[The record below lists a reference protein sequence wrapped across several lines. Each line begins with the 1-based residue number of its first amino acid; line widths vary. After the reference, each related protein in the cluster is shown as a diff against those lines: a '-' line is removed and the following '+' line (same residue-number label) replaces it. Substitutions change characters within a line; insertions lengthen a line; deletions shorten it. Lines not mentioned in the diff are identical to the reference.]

1 MDIRQLRYFAA
12 IVEARSFTR
21 AADRL
26 HIAQPALGAQVRKLE
41 DELGTMLLVRHSRGV
56 EPTEAGELLVKHAVA
71 IIRQVERARQEVTDL
86 SGPPRGEIALGITP
100 TATALLATPLISA
113 CRDAYPGIALK
124 IVEGMSE
131 EIMQRLDENSV
142 DIGFTYNPGAVRG
155 VSAEPLLVED
165 LYLVRAPRAEDNAGP
180 VVSLREASR
189 ERLILPEAGFGLRET
204 VEAAARERGLS
215 LDICLE
221 INSVATMRELVEGGI
236 GATILPFAAVRSLA
250 ESGRLSATR
259 IARPRL
265 SRTLYFARASDYL
278 ETSVSRAVR
287 RVIDQ
292 VIADIVAGSGGRWR
306 NP

>member
-1 MDIRQLRYFAA
+1 MDIRQLRYFSA

-21 AADRL
+21 AAARL
-26 HIAQPALGAQVRKLE
+26 HVAQPALGAQVRKLE
-41 DELGTMLLVRHSRGV
+41 DELGTLLLVRHSRGV

-71 IIRQVERARQEVTDL
+71 IIRRVERARQEVTDL

-142 DIGFTYNPGAVRG
+142 DIGFTYNPEAVRG

-165 LYLVRAPRAEDNAGP
+165 LYLVRAPRADDAGP

-189 ERLILPEAGFGLRET
+189 ERLILPESGFGLRET

>member
-56 EPTEAGELLVKHAVA
+56 EPTEAGELLLKHAVA

-113 CRDAYPGIALK
+113 CRDAYPEIALK

-131 EIMQRLDENSV
+131 EIMRKLDENSV

-165 LYLVRAPRAEDNAGP
+165 LYLVRAARAGEAGA
-180 VVSLREASR
+180 VVSLREVSR
-189 ERLILPEAGFGLRET
+189 ERLILPESGFGLRET

-250 ESGRLSATR
+250 GAGRLSAAR

-278 ETSVSRAVR
+278 ETNVSRAVR

>member
-41 DELGTMLLVRHSRGV
+41 DELGTALLVRHSRGV
-56 EPTEAGELLVKHAVA
+56 EPTEAGELLLKHAVA
-71 IIRQVERARQEVTDL
+71 IIRQVERARREVTDL

-113 CRDAYPGIALK
+113 CRDAYPEIALK

-131 EIMQRLDENSV
+131 EIMRRLDENSV

-165 LYLVRAPRAEDNAGP
+165 LYLVRAARADDAGT

-189 ERLILPEAGFGLRET
+189 QRLILPEAGFGLRET

-250 ESGRLSATR
+250 EAGRLSAAR

-278 ETSVSRAVR
+278 ETNVSRAVR

-292 VIADIVAGSGGRWR
+292 VIAGIVAGSGGRWR

>member
-113 CRDAYPGIALK
+113 CRDAYPEIALK

-131 EIMQRLDENSV
+131 EIMRKLDENSV

-165 LYLVRAPRAEDNAGP
+165 LYLVRAARAGEAGA

-189 ERLILPEAGFGLRET
+189 ERLILPESGFGLRET
-204 VEAAARERGLS
+204 VEAAARERGLP

-250 ESGRLSATR
+250 GAGRLSAAR

-265 SRTLYFARASDYL
+265 SRTLYFARAADYL
-278 ETSVSRAVR
+278 ETNVSRAVR

-292 VIADIVAGSGGRWR
+292 VIGDIVAGSGGRWR

>member
-1 MDIRQLRYFAA
+1 MDIRQLRYFAE

-26 HIAQPALGAQVRKLE
+26 RVAQPALGAQVKKLE
-41 DELGTMLLVRHSRGV
+41 EELGTLLLVRHSRGV
-56 EPTEAGELLVKHAVA
+56 EPTEAGELLLKHAVA
-71 IIRQVERARQEVTDL
+71 IIRQVERARHEVTDL

-113 CRDAYPGIALK
+113 CRAAYPEIALK
-124 IVEGMSE
+124 LVEGMSE

-142 DIGFTYNPGAVRG
+142 DIGFTYNPAAVRG
-155 VSAEPLLVED
+155 IVAEPLLVED
-165 LYLVRAPRAEDNAGP
+165 LYLVRPGRASESGAA
-180 VVSLREASR
+180 VSLSEASR

-250 ESGRLSATR
+250 EAGRLSAMR
-259 IARPRL
+259 IARPRV

-278 ETSVSRAVR
+278 ETNVSRAVR
-287 RVIDQ
+287 RIIDQ
-292 VIADIVAGSGGRWR
+292 VIADIVATSGGRWR